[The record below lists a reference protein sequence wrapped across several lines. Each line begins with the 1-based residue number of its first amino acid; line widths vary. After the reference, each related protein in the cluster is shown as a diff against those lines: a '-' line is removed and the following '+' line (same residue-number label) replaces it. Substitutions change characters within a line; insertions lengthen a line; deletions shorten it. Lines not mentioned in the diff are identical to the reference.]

1 MPEQMSTRPPRPRRP
16 AAARQAVAATPVG
29 AVHFP
34 QDLPVS
40 QRREDIAQALREH
53 QVVIVCGET
62 GSGKTTQLPKIALSI
77 GRGLGAGGSGL
88 IGHTQPRRLAAVSI
102 ARRIAQ
108 ELGSELGAQVGYK
121 VRFND
126 RLQPGASIKL
136 MTDGILLAETQ
147 SDPLLRAYDTLIIDE
162 AHERSLNIDVLLGYL
177 KQLLPRRPDLKL
189 IVTSATIDAERFAEH
204 FRSAK
209 GKAPVIEVSGRLY
222 PVEVRWRPFG
232 IKDGPPPV
240 PGSAQPVSAGEQGNL
255 VRPSVDSYSGDN
267 RDQAAAICDAVDE
280 LWRIGPGD
288 ILVFLP
294 GEREIRETEAALRKH
309 HLETGRQAVEILPLY
324 ARLSQAEQ
332 DRVFASGGARRVVL
346 ATNVAET
353 SLTVP
358 GIRYV
363 IDSGLAR
370 VKRYSYR
377 NKVEMLQV
385 EPISQAAAQQRA
397 GRCGRVANGVCIRL
411 YDEADFQS
419 RPRFTTPEVLRSSL
433 AAVILRMKSLGLDA
447 IEDFPFIDSP
457 PRKAIADGYQLLAE
471 LGAVDTRNALTPRG
485 RELARLPLDPRIG
498 RMILEARNRESLT
511 EVLII
516 AAALSVQDP
525 RERPAEAQ
533 QAADEAHRKFA
544 DERSEFLGWLKLWAH
559 YHAAVEHKKSQRKLW
574 AELRGQ
580 YLSPLRLREWHD
592 VHSQLHTLVAEQG
605 WRLNTAPATYEQ
617 VHTALLSGL
626 LGNIGYKGD
635 DDAQYLGARGI
646 RFAIH
651 PSSPLGRKAGR
662 WIMAAELVETT
673 RLYARGVARIEPQWL
688 EAVGAHLLKTSVLDP
703 HWEKRP
709 AQVTAF
715 ERATLYGLVVYN
727 QRRVDFGRIDPTQA
741 REIFIRQAL
750 IEGEWDCKWPFF
762 THNRGLIVEIEKL
775 EHKAR
780 RLDVLVDDELI
791 YAFYDR
797 HIPAEVHSG
806 ASFDRWYRDAVRN
819 APRLLFLQ
827 RDELMRHEAAGITTE
842 AFPNRLRLGALEL
855 QLEYTFD
862 PGGARDGVTVLA
874 PLAAL
879 NQIPAQRLQ
888 WLVPG
893 LLKEKIFALLKS
905 LPQRSRAR
913 LLPLAQTAERFA
925 QQLTVPER
933 FGQGDLLDALREL
946 VREHAGLA
954 LQRTDFK
961 LETLGPHLFFNVQ
974 VIDAHGRRIDAG
986 RDIDKLRADHGQASR
1001 SAFAELAKLRTRLPQ
1016 RAAQASAASPQ
1027 DANAAPVA
1035 VPADQPADAL
1045 QGLTDWS
1052 FDTLPELLELRRGAH
1067 TLIGFPAL
1075 VDKGSAVD
1083 VDVFDTAEEAARLH
1097 RGGLRRLFALQL
1109 REQIR
1114 HAEKSLPGF
1123 QQTAMLFLPLGS
1135 AELLRTQIIDA
1146 ALDRA
1151 FLAEPLPA
1159 DKAAFMQR
1167 LAEGKPRFQLL
1178 AAEVA
1183 RLAGQILQE
1192 YAQVQKKLAAF
1203 KNQPELLADIRA
1215 QLQALL
1221 PAQFISQTPPAQ
1233 IGHFP
1238 RYLQAIQRR
1247 LDKFRTDPARD
1258 AQLRAQLAP
1267 WLARWQ
1273 REAAQYRGAL
1283 PQRLQ
1288 DLRWLIEELRVSLF
1302 AQELRTPMPVS
1313 FKRLEKVWAQW
1324 DA

>member
-1 MPEQMSTRPPRPRRP
+1 VR
-16 AAARQAVAATPVG
+16 
-29 AVHFP
+29 FP
-34 QDLPVS
+34 QELPVS
-40 QRREDIAQALREH
+40 QQREAIAQAMRAH
-53 QVVIVCGET
+53 QVIIVCGET

-77 GRGLGAGGSGL
+77 GRGLGAGGKGL
-88 IGHTQPRRLAAVSI
+88 IGHTQPRRLAATSI
-102 ARRIAQ
+102 AKRVAQ
-108 ELGSELGAQVGYK
+108 ELDSELGAIAGYK

-147 SDPLLRAYDTLIIDE
+147 TDPLLRAYDTLIIDE
-162 AHERSLNIDVLLGYL
+162 AHERSLNIDVLLGYI
-177 KQLLPRRPDLKL
+177 KQLLPRRPDLKV
-189 IVTSATIDAERFAEH
+189 IVTSATIDAARFAEH

-209 GKAPVIEVSGRLY
+209 GHAPVIEVSGRLY

-232 IKDGPPPV
+232 VDKGPS
-240 PGSAQPVSAGEQGNL
+240 PGRDSSQL
-255 VRPSVDSYSGDN
+255 VLRGDQAKLGWPGAPASDD

-280 LWRIGPGD
+280 LWRLGPGD

-309 HLETGRQAVEILPLY
+309 HLQTGRQAVEILPLY

-397 GRCGRVANGVCIRL
+397 GRCGRMANGVCIRL

-447 IEDFPFIDSP
+447 IEDFPFIDPP

-471 LGAVDTRNALTPRG
+471 LGAVDARNALTALG
-485 RELARLPLDPRIG
+485 RELAHLPLDPRIG
-498 RMILEARNRESLT
+498 RMILEARNRESLA

-525 RERPAEAQ
+525 RERPVEAQ

-559 YHAAVEHKKSQRKLW
+559 YHAAIEHKKSQRKLW

-580 YLSPLRLREWHD
+580 FLSPLRLREWHD
-592 VHSQLHTLVAEQG
+592 VHSQLHTLVAEHG

-617 VHTALLSGL
+617 IHCALLAGL

-635 DDAQYLGARGI
+635 DDPQYLGARGI

-688 EAVGAHLLKTSVLDP
+688 ETVGAHLLKTSLLDP

-727 QRRVDFGRIDPTQA
+727 QRRVDFGRFDPVQA
-741 REIFIRQAL
+741 REMFIRQAL
-750 IEGEWDCKWPFF
+750 VEGDWDCKWPFF
-762 THNRGLIVEIEKL
+762 AHNRALIAEIEKL

-780 RLDVLVDDELI
+780 RLDVLVDDELN

-797 HIPAEVHSG
+797 HVPAEVHSG
-806 ASFDRWYRDAVRN
+806 ASFDRWYRDAVRT
-819 APRLLFLQ
+819 APKLLFLQ
-827 RDELMRHEAAGITTE
+827 RDELMRHEAAGITTA

-905 LPQRSRAR
+905 LPQRPRAR
-913 LLPLAQTAERFA
+913 LVPLPHTAERFA
-925 QQLTVPER
+925 QELTAPER
-933 FGQGDLLDALREL
+933 FGQGDLLDALRDL
-946 VREHAGLA
+946 VREHIGLA

-1001 SAFAELAKLRTRLPQ
+1001 SAFAELAKLRIRLPQ
-1016 RAAQASAASPQ
+1016 QAAPAAAASSQVAATASAPNYTA
-1027 DANAAPVA
+1027 
-1035 VPADQPADAL
+1035 ADAL

-1052 FDTLPELLELRRGAH
+1052 FDALPELLELRRGAH

-1075 VDKGSAVD
+1075 VDKGCAVD
-1083 VDVFDTAEEAARLH
+1083 VEVFDTAEEAARLH

-1109 REQIR
+1109 REQVR

-1123 QQTAMLFLPLGS
+1123 QQAAMQFLSLGS

-1151 FLAEPLPA
+1151 FLADPLPA
-1159 DKAAFMQR
+1159 DRAAFVQR
-1167 LAEGKPRFQLL
+1167 LVEGKPRFQLL

-1183 RLAGQILQE
+1183 RLAAQILDAH
-1192 YAQVQKKLAAF
+1192 AQVQKKLAAL

-1221 PAQFISQTPPAQ
+1221 PAQFIAQTPVAQ
-1233 IGHFP
+1233 IGHLP
-1238 RYLQAIQRR
+1238 RYLEAIVRR

-1258 AQLRAQLAP
+1258 AQLRAQIAP
-1267 WLARWQ
+1267 WLVRWQ

-1288 DLRWLIEELRVSLF
+1288 DLRWLLEELRVSLF

-1313 FKRLEKVWAQW
+1313 LKRLEKVWAQW
-1324 DA
+1324 EG

>member
-1 MPEQMSTRPPRPRRP
+1 MTEQTAPRPSAPRRP
-16 AAARQAVAATPVG
+16 AAARAPRLATPIGEVR
-29 AVHFP
+29 FP
-34 QDLPVS
+34 QELPVS
-40 QRREDIAQALREH
+40 QQREAIAQAMRAH
-53 QVVIVCGET
+53 QVIIVCGET

-77 GRGLGAGGSGL
+77 GRGLGAGGKGL
-88 IGHTQPRRLAAVSI
+88 IGHTQPRRLAATSI
-102 ARRIAQ
+102 AKRVAQ
-108 ELGSELGAQVGYK
+108 ELDSELGAIAGYK

-147 SDPLLRAYDTLIIDE
+147 TDPLLRAYDTLIIDE
-162 AHERSLNIDVLLGYL
+162 AHERSLNIDVLLGYI
-177 KQLLPRRPDLKL
+177 KQLLPRRPDLKV
-189 IVTSATIDAERFAEH
+189 IVTSATIDAARFAEH

-209 GKAPVIEVSGRLY
+209 GHAPVIEVSGRLY

-232 IKDGPPPV
+232 VDKGPS
-240 PGSAQPVSAGEQGNL
+240 PGRDSSQL
-255 VRPSVDSYSGDN
+255 VLRGDQAKLGWPGAPASDD

-280 LWRIGPGD
+280 LWRLGPGD

-309 HLETGRQAVEILPLY
+309 HLQTGRQAVEILPLY

-397 GRCGRVANGVCIRL
+397 GRCGRMANGVCIRL

-447 IEDFPFIDSP
+447 IEDFPFIDPP

-471 LGAVDTRNALTPRG
+471 LGAVDARNALTALG
-485 RELARLPLDPRIG
+485 RELAHLPLDPRIG
-498 RMILEARNRESLT
+498 RMILEARNRESLA

-525 RERPAEAQ
+525 RERPVEAQ

-559 YHAAVEHKKSQRKLW
+559 YHAAIEHKKSQRKLW

-580 YLSPLRLREWHD
+580 FLSPLRLREWHD
-592 VHSQLHTLVAEQG
+592 VHSQLHTLVAEHG

-617 VHTALLSGL
+617 IHCALLAGL

-635 DDAQYLGARGI
+635 DDPQYLGARGI

-688 EAVGAHLLKTSVLDP
+688 ETVGAHLLKTSLLDP

-727 QRRVDFGRIDPTQA
+727 QRRVDFGRFDPVQA
-741 REIFIRQAL
+741 REMFIRQAL
-750 IEGEWDCKWPFF
+750 VEGDWDCKWPFF
-762 THNRGLIVEIEKL
+762 GHNRALIAEIEKL

-780 RLDVLVDDELI
+780 RLDVLVDDELN

-797 HIPAEVHSG
+797 HVPAEVHSG
-806 ASFDRWYRDAVRN
+806 ASFDRWYRDAVRT
-819 APRLLFLQ
+819 APKLLFLQ
-827 RDELMRHEAAGITTE
+827 RDELMRHEAAGITTA

-905 LPQRSRAR
+905 LPQRPRAR
-913 LLPLAQTAERFA
+913 LVPLPHTAERFA
-925 QQLTVPER
+925 QELTAPER
-933 FGQGDLLDALREL
+933 FGQGDLLDALRDL
-946 VREHAGLA
+946 VREHIGLA

-1001 SAFAELAKLRTRLPQ
+1001 SAFAELAKLRIRLPQ
-1016 RAAQASAASPQ
+1016 QAAPAAAASSQVAATASAPNYTA
-1027 DANAAPVA
+1027 
-1035 VPADQPADAL
+1035 ADAL

-1052 FDTLPELLELRRGAH
+1052 FDALPELLELRRGAH

-1075 VDKGSAVD
+1075 VDKGCAVD
-1083 VDVFDTAEEAARLH
+1083 VEVFDTAEEAARLH

-1109 REQIR
+1109 REQVR

-1123 QQTAMLFLPLGS
+1123 QQAAMQFLSLGS

-1151 FLAEPLPA
+1151 FLADPLPA
-1159 DKAAFMQR
+1159 DRAAFVQR
-1167 LAEGKPRFQLL
+1167 LVEGKPRFQLL

-1183 RLAGQILQE
+1183 RLAAQILDAH
-1192 YAQVQKKLAAF
+1192 AQVQKKLAAL

-1221 PAQFISQTPPAQ
+1221 PAQFIAQTPVAQ
-1233 IGHFP
+1233 IGHLP
-1238 RYLQAIQRR
+1238 RYLEAIVRR

-1258 AQLRAQLAP
+1258 AQLRAQIAP
-1267 WLARWQ
+1267 WLVRWQ

-1288 DLRWLIEELRVSLF
+1288 DLRWLLEELRVSLF

-1313 FKRLEKVWAQW
+1313 LKRLEKVWAQW
-1324 DA
+1324 EG

>member
-1 MPEQMSTRPPRPRRP
+1 VR
-16 AAARQAVAATPVG
+16 
-29 AVHFP
+29 FP
-34 QDLPVS
+34 QELPVS
-40 QRREDIAQALREH
+40 QQREAIAQAMRAH
-53 QVVIVCGET
+53 QVIIVCGET

-77 GRGLGAGGSGL
+77 GRGLGAGGKGL
-88 IGHTQPRRLAAVSI
+88 IGHTQPRRLAATSI
-102 ARRIAQ
+102 AKRVAQ
-108 ELGSELGAQVGYK
+108 ELDSELGAIAGYK

-147 SDPLLRAYDTLIIDE
+147 TDPLLRAYDTLIIDE
-162 AHERSLNIDVLLGYL
+162 AHERSLNIDVLLGYI
-177 KQLLPRRPDLKL
+177 KQLLPRRPDLKV
-189 IVTSATIDAERFAEH
+189 IVTSATIDAARFAEH

-209 GKAPVIEVSGRLY
+209 GHAPVIEVSGRLY

-232 IKDGPPPV
+232 VDKGPS
-240 PGSAQPVSAGEQGNL
+240 PGRDSSQL
-255 VRPSVDSYSGDN
+255 VLRGDQAKLGWPGAPASDD

-280 LWRIGPGD
+280 LWRLGPGD

-309 HLETGRQAVEILPLY
+309 HLQTGRQAVEILPLY

-397 GRCGRVANGVCIRL
+397 GRCGRMANGVCIRL

-447 IEDFPFIDSP
+447 IEDFPFIDPP

-471 LGAVDTRNALTPRG
+471 LGAVDARNALTALG
-485 RELARLPLDPRIG
+485 RELAHLPLDPRIG
-498 RMILEARNRESLT
+498 RMILEARNRESLA

-525 RERPAEAQ
+525 RERPVEAQ

-559 YHAAVEHKKSQRKLW
+559 YHAAIEHKKSQRKLW

-580 YLSPLRLREWHD
+580 FLSPLRLREWHD
-592 VHSQLHTLVAEQG
+592 VHSQLHTLVAEHG

-617 VHTALLSGL
+617 IHCALLAGL

-635 DDAQYLGARGI
+635 DDPQYLGARGI

-688 EAVGAHLLKTSVLDP
+688 ETVGAHLLKTSLLDP

-727 QRRVDFGRIDPTQA
+727 QRRVDFGRFDPVQA
-741 REIFIRQAL
+741 REMFIRQAL
-750 IEGEWDCKWPFF
+750 VEGDWDCKWPFF
-762 THNRGLIVEIEKL
+762 GHNRALIAEIEKL

-780 RLDVLVDDELI
+780 RLDVLVDDELN

-797 HIPAEVHSG
+797 HVPAEAHSG
-806 ASFDRWYRDAVRN
+806 ASFDRWYRDAVRT
-819 APRLLFLQ
+819 APKLLFLQ
-827 RDELMRHEAAGITTE
+827 RDELMRHEAAGITTA

-905 LPQRSRAR
+905 LPQRPRAR
-913 LLPLAQTAERFA
+913 LVPLPHTAERFA
-925 QQLTVPER
+925 QELTAPER
-933 FGQGDLLDALREL
+933 FGQGDLLDALRDL
-946 VREHAGLA
+946 VREHIGLA

-1001 SAFAELAKLRTRLPQ
+1001 SAFAELAKLRIRLPQ
-1016 RAAQASAASPQ
+1016 QAAPAAAASSQVAATASAPNYTA
-1027 DANAAPVA
+1027 
-1035 VPADQPADAL
+1035 ADAL

-1052 FDTLPELLELRRGAH
+1052 FDALPELLELRRGAH

-1075 VDKGSAVD
+1075 VDKGCAVD
-1083 VDVFDTAEEAARLH
+1083 VEVFDTAEEAARLH
-1097 RGGLRRLFALQL
+1097 RGGLRRLFALEL
-1109 REQIR
+1109 REQVR

-1123 QQTAMLFLPLGS
+1123 QQAAMQFLSLGS

-1151 FLAEPLPA
+1151 FLADPLPA
-1159 DKAAFMQR
+1159 DRAAFVQR
-1167 LAEGKPRFQLL
+1167 LVEGKPRFQLL

-1183 RLAGQILQE
+1183 RLAAQILDAH
-1192 YAQVQKKLAAF
+1192 AQVQKKLAAL

-1221 PAQFISQTPPAQ
+1221 PAQFIAQTPVAQ

-1238 RYLQAIQRR
+1238 RYLEAIVRR

-1258 AQLRAQLAP
+1258 AQLRAQIAP
-1267 WLARWQ
+1267 WLVRWQ

-1288 DLRWLIEELRVSLF
+1288 DLRWLLEELRVSLF

-1313 FKRLEKVWAQW
+1313 LKRLEKVWAQW
-1324 DA
+1324 EG

>member
-1 MPEQMSTRPPRPRRP
+1 MTEQTAPRPSAPRRP
-16 AAARQAVAATPVG
+16 AAARAPRLATPIGEVR
-29 AVHFP
+29 FP
-34 QDLPVS
+34 QELPVS
-40 QRREDIAQALREH
+40 QQREAIAQAMRAH
-53 QVVIVCGET
+53 QVIIVCGET

-77 GRGLGAGGSGL
+77 GRGLGAGGKGL
-88 IGHTQPRRLAAVSI
+88 IGHTQPRRLAATSI
-102 ARRIAQ
+102 AKRVAQ
-108 ELGSELGAQVGYK
+108 ELDSELGAIAGYK

-147 SDPLLRAYDTLIIDE
+147 TDPLLRAYDTLIIDE
-162 AHERSLNIDVLLGYL
+162 AHERSLNIDVLLGYI
-177 KQLLPRRPDLKL
+177 KQLLPRRPDLKV
-189 IVTSATIDAERFAEH
+189 IVTSATIDAARFAEH

-209 GKAPVIEVSGRLY
+209 GHAPVIEVSGRLY

-232 IKDGPPPV
+232 VDKGPS
-240 PGSAQPVSAGEQGNL
+240 PGRDSSQL
-255 VRPSVDSYSGDN
+255 VLRGDQAKLGWPGAPASDD

-280 LWRIGPGD
+280 LWRLGPGD

-309 HLETGRQAVEILPLY
+309 HLQTGRQAVEILPLY

-397 GRCGRVANGVCIRL
+397 GRCGRMANGVCIRL

-447 IEDFPFIDSP
+447 IEDFPFIDPP

-471 LGAVDTRNALTPRG
+471 LGAVDARNALTALG
-485 RELARLPLDPRIG
+485 RELAHLPLDPRIG
-498 RMILEARNRESLT
+498 RMILEARNRESLA

-525 RERPAEAQ
+525 RERPVEAQ

-559 YHAAVEHKKSQRKLW
+559 YHAAIEHKKSQRKLW

-580 YLSPLRLREWHD
+580 FLSPLRLREWHD
-592 VHSQLHTLVAEQG
+592 VHSQLHTLVAEHG

-617 VHTALLSGL
+617 IHCALLAGL

-635 DDAQYLGARGI
+635 DDPQYLGARGI

-673 RLYARGVARIEPQWL
+673 RLYARGLARIEPQWL
-688 EAVGAHLLKTSVLDP
+688 ETVGAHLLKTSLLDP

-727 QRRVDFGRIDPTQA
+727 QRRVDFGRFDPVQA
-741 REIFIRQAL
+741 REMFIRQAL
-750 IEGEWDCKWPFF
+750 VEGDWDCKWPFF
-762 THNRGLIVEIEKL
+762 AHNRALIAEIEKL

-780 RLDVLVDDELI
+780 RLDVLVDDELN

-797 HIPAEVHSG
+797 HVPAEVHSG
-806 ASFDRWYRDAVRN
+806 ASFDRWYRDAVRT
-819 APRLLFLQ
+819 APKLLFLQ
-827 RDELMRHEAAGITTE
+827 RDELMRHEAAGITTA

-905 LPQRSRAR
+905 LPQRPRAR
-913 LLPLAQTAERFA
+913 LVPLPHTAERFA
-925 QQLTVPER
+925 QELTAPER
-933 FGQGDLLDALREL
+933 FGQGDLLDALRDL
-946 VREHAGLA
+946 VREHIGLA

-1001 SAFAELAKLRTRLPQ
+1001 SAFAELAKLRIRLPQ
-1016 RAAQASAASPQ
+1016 QAAPAAAASSQVAATASAPNYTA
-1027 DANAAPVA
+1027 
-1035 VPADQPADAL
+1035 ADAL

-1052 FDTLPELLELRRGAH
+1052 FDALPELLELRRGAH

-1075 VDKGSAVD
+1075 VDKGCAVD
-1083 VDVFDTAEEAARLH
+1083 VEVFDTAEEAARLH

-1109 REQIR
+1109 REQVR

-1123 QQTAMLFLPLGS
+1123 QQAAMQFLSLGS

-1151 FLAEPLPA
+1151 FLADPLPA
-1159 DKAAFMQR
+1159 DRAAFAQR
-1167 LAEGKPRFQLL
+1167 LVEGKPRFQLL

-1183 RLAGQILQE
+1183 RLAAQILDAH
-1192 YAQVQKKLAAF
+1192 AQVQKKLAAL

-1221 PAQFISQTPPAQ
+1221 PAQFIAQTPVAQ
-1233 IGHFP
+1233 IGHLP
-1238 RYLQAIQRR
+1238 RYLEAIVRR

-1258 AQLRAQLAP
+1258 AQLRAQIAP
-1267 WLARWQ
+1267 WLVRWQ

-1288 DLRWLIEELRVSLF
+1288 DLRWLLEELRVSLF

-1313 FKRLEKVWAQW
+1313 LKRLEKVWAQW
-1324 DA
+1324 EG

>member
-1 MPEQMSTRPPRPRRP
+1 VR
-16 AAARQAVAATPVG
+16 
-29 AVHFP
+29 FP
-34 QDLPVS
+34 QELPVS
-40 QRREDIAQALREH
+40 QQREAIAQAMRAH
-53 QVVIVCGET
+53 QVIIVCGET

-77 GRGLGAGGSGL
+77 GRGLGAGGKGL
-88 IGHTQPRRLAAVSI
+88 IGHTQPRRLAATSI
-102 ARRIAQ
+102 AKRVAQ
-108 ELGSELGAQVGYK
+108 ELDSELGAIAGYK
-121 VRFND
+121 VRFSD

-147 SDPLLRAYDTLIIDE
+147 TDPLLRAYDTLIIDE
-162 AHERSLNIDVLLGYL
+162 AHERSLNIDVLLGYI
-177 KQLLPRRPDLKL
+177 KQLLPRRPDLKV
-189 IVTSATIDAERFAEH
+189 IVTSATIDAARFAEH

-209 GKAPVIEVSGRLY
+209 GHAPVIEVSGRLY

-232 IKDGPPPV
+232 VDKGPS
-240 PGSAQPVSAGEQGNL
+240 PGRDSSQL
-255 VRPSVDSYSGDN
+255 VLRGDQAKLGWPGAPASDD

-280 LWRIGPGD
+280 LWRLGPGD

-309 HLETGRQAVEILPLY
+309 HLQTGRQAVEILPLY

-397 GRCGRVANGVCIRL
+397 GRCGRMANGVCIRL

-447 IEDFPFIDSP
+447 IEDFPFIDPP

-471 LGAVDTRNALTPRG
+471 LGAVDARNALTALG
-485 RELARLPLDPRIG
+485 RELAHLPLDPRIG
-498 RMILEARNRESLT
+498 RMILEARNRESLA

-525 RERPAEAQ
+525 RERPVEAQ

-559 YHAAVEHKKSQRKLW
+559 YHAAIEHKKSQRKLW

-580 YLSPLRLREWHD
+580 FLSPLRLREWHD
-592 VHSQLHTLVAEQG
+592 VHSQLHTLVAEHG

-617 VHTALLSGL
+617 IHCALLAGL

-635 DDAQYLGARGI
+635 DDPQYLGARGI

-688 EAVGAHLLKTSVLDP
+688 ETVGAHLLKTSLLDP

-727 QRRVDFGRIDPTQA
+727 QRRVDFGRFDPVQA
-741 REIFIRQAL
+741 REMFIRQAL
-750 IEGEWDCKWPFF
+750 VEGDWDCKWPFF
-762 THNRGLIVEIEKL
+762 GHNRALIAEIEKL

-780 RLDVLVDDELI
+780 RLDVLVDDELN

-797 HIPAEVHSG
+797 HVPAEVHSG
-806 ASFDRWYRDAVRN
+806 ASFDRWYRDAVRT
-819 APRLLFLQ
+819 APKLLFLQ
-827 RDELMRHEAAGITTE
+827 RDELMRHEAAGITTA

-905 LPQRSRAR
+905 LPQRPRAR
-913 LLPLAQTAERFA
+913 LVPLPHTAERFA
-925 QQLTVPER
+925 QELTAPER
-933 FGQGDLLDALREL
+933 FGQGDLLDALRDL
-946 VREHAGLA
+946 VREHIGLA

-1001 SAFAELAKLRTRLPQ
+1001 SAFAELAKLRIRLPQ
-1016 RAAQASAASPQ
+1016 QAAPAAAASSQVAATASAPNYTA
-1027 DANAAPVA
+1027 
-1035 VPADQPADAL
+1035 ADAL

-1052 FDTLPELLELRRGAH
+1052 FDALPELLELRRGAH

-1075 VDKGSAVD
+1075 VDKGCAVD
-1083 VDVFDTAEEAARLH
+1083 VEVFDTAEEAARLH
-1097 RGGLRRLFALQL
+1097 RGGLRRLFALEL
-1109 REQIR
+1109 REQVR

-1123 QQTAMLFLPLGS
+1123 QQAAMQFLSLGS

-1151 FLAEPLPA
+1151 FLADPLPA
-1159 DKAAFMQR
+1159 DRAAFVQR
-1167 LAEGKPRFQLL
+1167 LVEGKPRFQLL

-1183 RLAGQILQE
+1183 RLAAQILDAH
-1192 YAQVQKKLAAF
+1192 AQVQKKLAAL

-1221 PAQFISQTPPAQ
+1221 PAQFIAQTPVAQ

-1238 RYLQAIQRR
+1238 RYLEAIVRR

-1258 AQLRAQLAP
+1258 AQLRAQIAP
-1267 WLARWQ
+1267 WLVRWQ

-1288 DLRWLIEELRVSLF
+1288 DLRWLLEELRVSLF

-1313 FKRLEKVWAQW
+1313 LKRLEKVWAQW
-1324 DA
+1324 EG